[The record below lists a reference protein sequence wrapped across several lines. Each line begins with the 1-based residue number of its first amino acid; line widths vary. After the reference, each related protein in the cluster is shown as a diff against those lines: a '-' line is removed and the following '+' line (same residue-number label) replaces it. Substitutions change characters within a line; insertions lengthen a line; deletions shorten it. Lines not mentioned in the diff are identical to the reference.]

1 MLIKNNSKEP
11 RISSQSLRVLRV
23 FIDNP
28 STERSGS
35 ELLILTKLASGTLY
49 PILLRFEKAGW
60 LQSQWEDI
68 DPSEAQRPRKR
79 FYRITPSGLAKASSE
94 FEWLAEGVFT

>member
-1 MLIKNNSKEP
+1 MVSKNKEP
-11 RISSQSLRVLRV
+11 RLSSQSLRVLRV
-23 FIDNP
+23 FIDDS

-35 ELLILTKLASGTLY
+35 DLLVLTKLASGTLY

-60 LQSQWEDI
+60 LESQWEDI
-68 DPSEAQRPRKR
+68 NASEAQRPRKR
-79 FYRITPSGLAKASSE
+79 FYRITPSGIAKASSE